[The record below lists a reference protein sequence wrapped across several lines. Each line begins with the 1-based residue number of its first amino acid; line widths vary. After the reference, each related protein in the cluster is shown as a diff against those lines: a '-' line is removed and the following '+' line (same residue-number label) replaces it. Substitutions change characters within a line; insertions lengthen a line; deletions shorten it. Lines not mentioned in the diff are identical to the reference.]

1 MSIRLENIT
10 VAVPDGTTR
19 RVLLDRLDLEV
30 GAGETVAVTGASGS
44 GKSTLVA
51 VAGLLRTPDEGRVVV
66 AGTDATALRDRD
78 RVRLRRDEIG
88 IVYQSPNLLP
98 ALTAREQV
106 EVVAHIAGNLD
117 RVARARAVELLT
129 RVGLG
134 DRLDARP
141 AELSGGERQRVGI
154 ARALMNEP
162 SVVLAD
168 EPTASL
174 DPERGHAVLDLLVAE
189 ARRVGA
195 ATVVVTHDPEQA
207 ARADRHL
214 HLQRGVVQVAGTAAG
229 AVVERSTT

>member
-129 RVGLG
+129 RVGLE

>member
-1 MSIRLENIT
+1 VSIRLENIT

-129 RVGLG
+129 RVGLE

-214 HLQRGVVQVAGTAAG
+214 HLQRGVVQVAAPAAG
-229 AVVERSTT
+229 AAVERSTT

>member
-1 MSIRLENIT
+1 MSLRLENIT

-19 RVLLDRLDLEV
+19 RVLLDRLDLGV
-30 GAGETVAVTGASGS
+30 QPGETVAVTGASGS

-51 VAGLLRTPDEGRVVV
+51 VAGLLRAPDEGRVLLG
-66 AGTDATALRDRD
+66 GTDATALNDRG
-78 RVRLRRDEIG
+78 RVRLRRDQVG
-88 IVYQSPNLLP
+88 IVFQSPNLLP

-106 EVVAHIAGNLD
+106 EVVAHIAGALD
-117 RVARARAVELLT
+117 ATARARAVDLLE
-129 RVGLG
+129 RVGLA

-162 SVVLAD
+162 TVVLAD

-174 DPERGHAVLDLLVAE
+174 DPERGQAVLDLLLDE

-195 ATVVVTHDPEQA
+195 ATVVVTHDPDQA

-214 HLQRGVVQVAGTAAG
+214 HLSRGTIQAGSRA
-229 AVVERSTT
+229 

>member
-1 MSIRLENIT
+1 MSLRLENIT
-10 VAVPDGTTR
+10 VAVPDGTAR
-19 RVLLDRLDLEV
+19 RVLLDRLDLDV
-30 GAGETVAVTGASGS
+30 RPGETVAVTGASGS

-51 VAGLLRTPDEGRVVV
+51 VAGLLRTADEGRVLLG
-66 AGTDATALRDRD
+66 GTDASGLKDRD
-78 RVRLRRDEIG
+78 RVRLRRDQVG
-88 IVYQSPNLLP
+88 IVFQSPNLLP

-106 EVVAHIAGNLD
+106 EVVAHVAGNLD
-117 RVARARAVELLT
+117 AAAEARAVDLLT
-129 RVGLG
+129 RVGLA

-174 DPERGHAVLDLLVAE
+174 DPERGRAVLDLLLDE

-195 ATVVVTHDPEQA
+195 ATVVVTHDPDQA

-214 HLQRGVVQVAGTAAG
+214 HLSQGGVET
-229 AVVERSTT
+229 RT